1 MALTLQSE
9 RLLLSLPDAGLASA
23 ALDFHLRNVDHLAP
37 WSPPKPA
44 GFDTLSFW
52 NEYVEKSQIAFVQGS
67 VVRLWLREKVQP
79 ERIIGS
85 VGFSQIVRGPF
96 CNGVLGY
103 QIDQHF
109 EGQGFMS
116 EALQQAVRYMFIEQK
131 LHRINANFRP
141 ENVRSGRLLA
151 RLGFRI
157 DGFAPRYLFIDG
169 DWRDHIQTSLISD
182 AFQPEWLI
190 AR

>member
-1 MALTLQSE
+1 
-9 RLLLSLPDAGLASA
+9 
-23 ALDFHLRNVDHLAP
+23 
-37 WSPPKPA
+37 
-44 GFDTLSFW
+44 
-52 NEYVEKSQIAFVQGS
+52 
-67 VVRLWLREKVQP
+67 
-79 ERIIGS
+79 
-85 VGFSQIVRGPF
+85 
-96 CNGVLGY
+96 
-103 QIDQHF
+103 
-109 EGQGFMS
+109 MS

>member
-1 MALTLQSE
+1 MDLTLESE
-9 RLLLSLPDAGLASA
+9 RLLLSLPDAGLATA
-23 ALDFHLRNVDHLAP
+23 ALDFHIRNAEHLAP

-44 GFDTLSFW
+44 GFNTIAFW
-52 NEYVEKSQIAFVQGS
+52 NEYVEKSQIAFLQGS
-67 VVRLWLREKVQP
+67 VVRLWLREKTQP

-85 VGFSQIVRGPF
+85 VGFSQIFRGPF

-103 QIDQHF
+103 QIDQAS
-109 EGQGFMS
+109 EGKGLMS
-116 EALQQAVRYMFIEQK
+116 EALQQAIRYMFLEQK
-131 LHRINANFRP
+131 LHRISANYRP

-151 RLGFRI
+151 RLGFHT

-169 DWRDHIQTSLISD
+169 DWRDHIQTSLIND
-182 AFQPEWLI
+182 VFQPEWLL